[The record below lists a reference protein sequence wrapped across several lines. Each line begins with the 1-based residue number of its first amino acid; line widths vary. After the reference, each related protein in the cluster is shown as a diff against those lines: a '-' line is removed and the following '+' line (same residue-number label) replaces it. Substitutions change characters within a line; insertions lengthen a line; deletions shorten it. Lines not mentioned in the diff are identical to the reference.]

1 MKQSTRIRW
10 AAAAVVGLA
19 VMLLVYFFGLQ
30 PEVETTRP
38 PVAPDRP
45 STQTWL
51 SPQVGTAP
59 ASTST
64 VSATDPTATD
74 PKVPAQPAASSVAT
88 LRAELAKA
96 TNLRQFVESAKQRA
110 PEGGFFYAQLALNQ
124 CASVAQEIQAYG
136 SRLPAV
142 AGESGA
148 QAAERQRR
156 LSAIRTRC
164 EGLTRADTNY
174 YGSYLNLSSDSR
186 VKDDPIWQARAKF
199 GQHSDAYA
207 TATPDSTAAA
217 YRELLAT
224 QNLELFLET
233 QLGFTRDGAYFEGE
247 YFIARGTGAAASQYD
262 TIVLRYGKELA
273 ACLLGNP
280 CGPTELLRLEYVCA
294 FAGECHSTY
303 ESYIRAALIKQHGAE
318 KGEAA
323 YRKALSLAQPIATA
337 FRNQDVKAFLPRP

>member
-1 MKQSTRIRW
+1 MKQLTRIRW

-30 PEVETTRP
+30 PEVETPRQ

-45 STQTWL
+45 PAQTWL
-51 SPQVGTAP
+51 SPQLGTAP
-59 ASTST
+59 ASTPT

-74 PKVPAQPAASSVAT
+74 PKVPAQPAASAVAT

-110 PEGGFFYAQLALNQ
+110 PEGGFFYAELALHE
-124 CASVAQEIQAYG
+124 CANIADVMQEYRW
-136 SRLPAV
+136 RLPFV
-142 AGESGA
+142 VGESGQ

-164 EGLTRADTNY
+164 EGMTPADT
-174 YGSYLNLSSDSR
+174 SHLRSHLNLRDDIR
-186 VKDDPIWQARAKF
+186 VKDDPIWQARDKF

-217 YRELLAT
+217 YKELLAT
-224 QNLELFLET
+224 QNLELFLQT

-247 YFIARGTGAAASQYD
+247 YFVAPRNRTAASGYD
-262 TIVLRYGKELA
+262 TIVLNYGKELA

-280 CGPTELLRLEYVCA
+280 CGPTELLRLQATCA
-294 FAGECHSTY
+294 FAGECHPTY
-303 ESYIRAALIKQHGAE
+303 ESYIRAELIKRRGAE

-323 YRKALSLAQPIATA
+323 YRKAVSLAQPIATA